1 MTKKKSAIPIIL
13 ITISAFLTI
22 LLLIVIKS
30 KFNRASNVQ
39 QTTIATSMPIAS
51 LSPTVNPSPSPSP
64 KNLKKETIRR
74 ENPDKTLAFY
84 YTSDTPVFSSTAI
97 GYEDDPFKL
106 KLNGDT
112 RYFTK
117 GATNKGLNN
126 SGNSMNPDQY
136 IAIIKPKIINIQTN
150 IEHVLF
156 SIDQGMISGIGY
168 KNILNWVDNN
178 TLMSKDCTEGGCIF
192 DLIEVLKDSSTHY
205 GDISLGPVLSYDGIE
220 LVNHL
225 QNYYFVQ
232 TNKDGKSGDI
242 RVYRD
247 QPTSQIKKDGW
258 RYDFSNHTPILSLKT
273 SKNMNE
279 LEFDN
284 ENVTTFNQ
292 KIKLYLSSIP
302 QYSANSTKD
311 GYFVFDLQSGTIIE
325 KNNL

>member
-117 GATNKGLNN
+117 A
-126 SGNSMNPDQY
+126 Q
-136 IAIIKPKIINIQTN
+136 
-150 IEHVLF
+150 
-156 SIDQGMISGIGY
+156 
-168 KNILNWVDNN
+168 
-178 TLMSKDCTEGGCIF
+178 
-192 DLIEVLKDSSTHY
+192 
-205 GDISLGPVLSYDGIE
+205 
-220 LVNHL
+220 
-225 QNYYFVQ
+225 
-232 TNKDGKSGDI
+232 
-242 RVYRD
+242 
-247 QPTSQIKKDGW
+247 QIKV
-258 RYDFSNHTPILSLKT
+258 L
-273 SKNMNE
+273 
-279 LEFDN
+279 
-284 ENVTTFNQ
+284 
-292 KIKLYLSSIP
+292 
-302 QYSANSTKD
+302 
-311 GYFVFDLQSGTIIE
+311 IIVE
-325 KNNL
+325 IQ